1 MSAPDAAME
10 PEPETTALPRW
21 IAAIIVSAIG
31 LASLVALVW
40 PLLTTPPSGAGV
52 ISTQVNESGA
62 AGRINAPAPNF
73 EWSDSDGNVLRLSDF
88 RGKIVLVDFW
98 ATSCPPCVREMPALN
113 RVVSSDPD
121 VVVLAVAGY
130 KGDTREKAES
140 FLTVLALDRITLVFD
155 SDLETATRYGIIFL
169 PTTFFI
175 DRTGVIRHIQ
185 IGAQPM
191 TEDQIRI
198 GIKKA
203 R

>member
-1 MSAPDAAME
+1 VSG
-10 PEPETTALPRW
+10 PELGAQAESETALPRW

-31 LASLVALVW
+31 LASLVALIW
-40 PLLTTPPSGAGV
+40 PLVTSQSSTSGLV
-52 ISTQVNESGA
+52 STQINESGA
-62 AGRINAPAPNF
+62 AGRISAPAPNF
-73 EWSDSDGNVLRLSDF
+73 EWSDSEGNVVRLSDF

-113 RVVSSDPD
+113 RVASSEPD
-121 VVVLAVAGY
+121 VVVVAVAGY
-130 KGDTREKAES
+130 RGDTPEKAES
-140 FLTVLALDRITLVFD
+140 FLTELALDRLMLVFD
-155 SDLETATRYGIIFL
+155 NDMQTATRYGVIFL

-191 TEDQIRI
+191 NEDQIRT
-198 GIKKA
+198 GIRKA